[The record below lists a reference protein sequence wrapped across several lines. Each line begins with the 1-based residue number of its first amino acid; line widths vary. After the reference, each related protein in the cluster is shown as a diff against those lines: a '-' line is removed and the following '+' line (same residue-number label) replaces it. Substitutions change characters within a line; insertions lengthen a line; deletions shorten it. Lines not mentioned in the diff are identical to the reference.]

1 VVIDR
6 TYDVIIVGA
15 RVAGA
20 STAMLLARA
29 GHDVVVL
36 DRGRRGSDTL
46 STHAL
51 MRPAILQLD
60 RWGVLEE
67 VVGAGTP
74 GLDHVVFHYG
84 AHEVRLETSTTL
96 YAPRRTVLDPV
107 LVGAAERSGAE
118 FRFGA
123 GVRGLLRGD
132 DGRIV
137 GVHVRDE
144 QGGATELRAR
154 LTVGADGRRSEVAA
168 VLRPAVTRASTTTSA
183 FAYAYF
189 AGVDSDA
196 YEWCFGHGTTA
207 GLIPTGDGLTAVF
220 IGVPPA
226 GLTTRLRG
234 ERGFLR
240 ALAAISTS
248 VGERVAAATRVGPIR
263 GFPGLRGWLRRPW
276 GPGWAL
282 VGDAGYFKDP
292 TTAHGITDA
301 LRDAQLLATAL
312 DETLGGRAAPAE
324 ALGHYEQVRDQLSV
338 PFFEITDR
346 IASLDWTLDEVQR
359 LHLGMSDI
367 MQREVDTLA
376 DPDTAGAPLAAG
388 GSTSRPARRPPTVTA
403 VR

>member
-1 VVIDR
+1 
-6 TYDVIIVGA
+6 
-15 RVAGA
+15 
-20 STAMLLARA
+20 
-29 GHDVVVL
+29 
-36 DRGRRGSDTL
+36 
-46 STHAL
+46 
-51 MRPAILQLD
+51 
-60 RWGVLEE
+60 
-67 VVGAGTP
+67 
-74 GLDHVVFHYG
+74 
-84 AHEVRLETSTTL
+84 
-96 YAPRRTVLDPV
+96 
-107 LVGAAERSGAE
+107 
-118 FRFGA
+118 
-123 GVRGLLRGD
+123 
-132 DGRIV
+132 
-137 GVHVRDE
+137 
-144 QGGATELRAR
+144 
-154 LTVGADGRRSEVAA
+154 
-168 VLRPAVTRASTTTSA
+168 
-183 FAYAYF
+183 
-189 AGVDSDA
+189 
-196 YEWCFGHGTTA
+196 
-207 GLIPTGDGLTAVF
+207 
-220 IGVPPA
+220 
-226 GLTTRLRG
+226 
-234 ERGFLR
+234 
-240 ALAAISTS
+240 
-248 VGERVAAATRVGPIR
+248 VAAATRVGPIR